1 MSNRSPRWIAI
12 ALGALA
18 FLPATAFAQTPAT
31 PQTAPPGTTQ
41 PEPERPDPTKVVPI
55 AEPEPLDLMQRPG
68 DEIKLSDEK
77 LVTRWAHAQDTAKIH
92 LSPQTS
98 SRMITRLRFFTE
110 DRLPEVY
117 PVLGARMDSDG
128 RRWLNIRIPK
138 RPNGKTGWVLDEMLG
153 QLYIVKTLLV
163 VNRGKL
169 KRDAVQ
175 EWQEDLERP
184 RRHREVGHTD
194 APRTVLD
201 PRAPEGHRRQQRLR
215 TVGVRHERVLEPVGL
230 ARRRRRRDPRH
241 QSARPHPGPPVARV
255 HPREE
260 RQDPQARDAHADR
273 HAREH
278 HQLTAGPGRAT
289 LPAHIRG

>member
-12 ALGALA
+12 AIGALA
-18 FLPATAFAQTPAT
+18 LLPATAVAQTPAT
-31 PQTAPPGTTQ
+31 PQTAPPGTTV
-41 PEPERPDPTKVVPI
+41 PEPVRPDPTKVVPI
-55 AEPEPLDLMQRPG
+55 AEPEPLDLMQQPG

-163 VNRGKL
+163 VNRG
-169 KRDAVQ
+169 
-175 EWQEDLERP
+175 
-184 RRHREVGHTD
+184 
-194 APRTVLD
+194 
-201 PRAPEGHRRQQRLR
+201 RLSA
-215 TVGVRHERVLEPVGL
+215 TLFKNGKKIW
-230 ARRRRRRDPRH
+230 
-241 QSARPHPGPPVARV
+241 SARVGIGKSGTPTPRGQFWIRERLKGIGGNSTYGPWAFGTSAYSNLSDWPGGGVVGIHGTNQPG
-255 HPREE
+255 
-260 RQDPQARDAHADR
+260 
-273 HAREH
+273 
-278 HQLTAGPGRAT
+278 LIPGRPSHGCIRVRNDKIRKLAT
-289 LPAHIRG
+289 LMPIGTPVSITN